1 MPLAMKLALETERR
15 AGNAE
20 VVRIHRDPRLTSK
33 P

>member
-1 MPLAMKLALETERR
+1 MPPALKLALETVGGQE
-15 AGNAE
+15 NAE

>member
-1 MPLAMKLALETERR
+1 MPLAIVIGAGTDRR